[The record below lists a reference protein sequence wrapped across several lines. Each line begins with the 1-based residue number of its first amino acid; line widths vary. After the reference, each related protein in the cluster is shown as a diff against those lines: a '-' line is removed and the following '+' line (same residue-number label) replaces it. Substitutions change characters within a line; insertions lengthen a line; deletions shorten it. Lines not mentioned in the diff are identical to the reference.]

1 MPAPPALPPTVPFCV
16 CWIEIVPLRRSIL
29 VTIPVMSSAKALDPS
44 MLRTAAPARINLVVP
59 IEASRHF
66 EIHIDK
72 TS

>member
-1 MPAPPALPPTVPFCV
+1 
-16 CWIEIVPLRRSIL
+16 
-29 VTIPVMSSAKALDPS
+29 